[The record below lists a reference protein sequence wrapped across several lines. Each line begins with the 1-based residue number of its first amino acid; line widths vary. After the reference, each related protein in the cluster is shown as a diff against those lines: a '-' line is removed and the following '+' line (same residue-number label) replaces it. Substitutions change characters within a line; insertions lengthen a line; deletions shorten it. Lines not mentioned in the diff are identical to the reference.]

1 MKKVAVVFLAMALL
15 MTFATG
21 APAFAASTTITYGNA
36 NGMNYTQIIGALD
49 GAAYLIRIP
58 ESWNGRLILGC
69 TGAPATPNSHLVFD
83 SLSLGLVAQGYAYA
97 SSNLGEEGYPIQKG
111 VIRFHQLTEYIV
123 SNYHVT
129 DKIFLFGTSMGGQ
142 ITLLLGEKY
151 PELYSGV
158 LDLCGLKN
166 VTMQYDWNEIFVT
179 HTVAELRAMFS
190 WLSSAPDS
198 AILGLKSFFS
208 AVQALTIE
216 ETGGTPENRLQ
227 AYERISPINHLDI
240 KIPIISVVG
249 ALDFIVPMPEHSEYK
264 AAVVAAGHSDLYR
277 MYIIANGGH
286 INKPIMDQVP
296 DRLAELMAWS
306 DSLD

>member
-21 APAFAASTTITYGNA
+21 APAFAASATITYGNT
-36 NGMNYTQIIGALD
+36 NGMNYTQTIGTLD
-49 GAAYLIRIP
+49 GATYIIRIP
-58 ESWNGRLILGC
+58 ENWNGRLILGC
-69 TGAPATPNSHLVFD
+69 TGAPATQNSHLAFD
-83 SLSLGLVAQGYAYA
+83 SISLVLVAQGYAYA
-97 SSNLGEEGYPIQKG
+97 CSNLGEEGYPVQKG
-111 VIRFHQLTEYIV
+111 VIRIHQLTEYIV

-158 LDLCGLKN
+158 LDLCGLKD
-166 VTMQYDWNEIFVT
+166 VIMQYNWNEIFVS
-179 HTVAELRAMFS
+179 HTVAELRVIFS
-190 WLSSAPDS
+190 WLSSAPES
-198 AILGLKSFFS
+198 LILGLKNFFS

-216 ETGGTPENRLQ
+216 ETGGTPENRVE
-227 AYERISPINHLDI
+227 AYKRISPINHLDL
-240 KIPIISVVG
+240 KTPFISLVG
-249 ALDFIVPMPEHSEYK
+249 AKDVIVPLPQHSAYK

-277 MYIIANGGH
+277 MYIVTNGGH
-286 INKPIMDQVP
+286 CDKPIMDQVP
-296 DRLAELMAWS
+296 DRLAELIAWS